1 MLPSD
6 VVIRYLHWPHIEVY
20 FQLAIGIPIGFF
32 IIWESGRIME
42 ERGLCENVVN
52 YRQHLMLFSSLLH
65 LIRIASINSQQLQ
78 SMNDVDMLAM
88 SM

>member
-6 VVIRYLHWPHIEVY
+6 VVIHHLHWSHIKVY

-32 IIWESGRIME
+32 ICKSGRIME
-42 ERGLCENVVN
+42 ERGLCENAVN

-78 SMNDVDMLAM
+78 SMNDVDLLAT